1 MKSFLSSGRLQFL
14 LLAALFVAPLLSA
27 TLIYF
32 FFPEWV
38 PTQRSNYGELVS
50 PARPLPLGLDLRKP
64 DGSESGEG
72 TLRGHWT
79 YVYLGGASCEA
90 ACTARLEEI
99 RQVRTLL
106 NEKRPRVRRVYIAPD
121 LAAARAAQAQLGPG
135 HPDLLVVAAA
145 DGGIQRFFAPTDPQ
159 ALYLI
164 DPLGNWMMVYAAD
177 TEPRGLLKDIKLLL
191 RVSQIG

>member
-64 DGSESGEG
+64 DGRVLDSGLPKNG
-72 TLRGHWT
+72 TP
-79 YVYLGGASCEA
+79 VN
-90 ACTARLEEI
+90 
-99 RQVRTLL
+99 V
-106 NEKRPRVRRVYIAPD
+106 P
-121 LAAARAAQAQLGPG
+121 QL
-135 HPDLLVVAAA
+135 
-145 DGGIQRFFAPTDPQ
+145 
-159 ALYLI
+159 
-164 DPLGNWMMVYAAD
+164 
-177 TEPRGLLKDIKLLL
+177 
-191 RVSQIG
+191 